1 MKFSVFRLRY
11 YTIDLQEIT
20 FLDYYGGPANLT
32 VAEYLAASPHVSTTV
47 YA

>member
-1 MKFSVFRLRY
+1 MKFSVVRLRY

-32 VAEYLAASPHVSTTV
+32 VAEYLAASPYVSTTV